1 MWKIERIGGNYLMNH
16 WIKNSIKLA
25 NQSNY
30 LDLLYNIYPMSVN
43 LKRELSD
50 STAKEIEQHFNE
62 KNDISLLSILLKQD
76 LFPIKDS
83 YVAFLK
89 RDNDAVHR
97 NPSTVKRIVNILYDM
112 GLDEVL
118 HNITLPKET
127 NRQMGPLFKNWID
140 KGELGYKIT
149 TSHLEILESEENIIL
164 NSSDGNMMDFAKTHL
179 GYQHNKGLDF
189 IAKINQ
195 KYVVGEAK
203 FLTDFG
209 GHQNAQFNDAIST
222 LTADF
227 NTEKEIITIA
237 ILDGVVY
244 LENKGKM
251 YNDITTTYK
260 DENIISA
267 VLLKDFLQSIDSV
280 SSVYSY

>member
-1 MWKIERIGGNYLMNH
+1 MNH
-16 WIKNSIKLA
+16 WIKSSIELA
-25 NQSNY
+25 NQNNY
-30 LDLLYNIYPMSVN
+30 LDLLYSVYPMSVN

-50 STAKEIEQHFNE
+50 SVAKDIEQYFTE
-62 KNDISLLSILLKQD
+62 KDDVKLLSILLQQD

-89 RDNDAVHR
+89 RDKNAVLR
-97 NPSTVKRIVNILYDM
+97 NPNTVKRIVNILYDM

-140 KGELGYKIT
+140 KGEIGYKIT
-149 TSHLEILESEENIIL
+149 NSHQEILDSKDNIIL
-164 NSSDGNMMDFAKTHL
+164 NSGDQNMKDFAKTHL

-189 IAKINQ
+189 IAKVNQ
-195 KYVVGEAK
+195 KYIVGEAK
-203 FLTDFG
+203 FLTDYG

-222 LTADF
+222 LTAKFD
-227 NTEKEIITIA
+227 TEKEVITIA

-244 LENKGKM
+244 LENNGKM
-251 YNDITTTYK
+251 YTDITTIYK

-267 VLLKDFLQSIDSV
+267 VLLKKFLQSIDEQ
-280 SSVYSY
+280 